1 MKNSTRKH
9 LPISTGRWLASLCLL
24 LLLLFAAVSCTQN
37 DREPGATEVPTET
50 PAYAETTPE
59 TVPETVLETVPE
71 TTPVTAPETRLET
84 QPETETQPV
93 PETLPETEPEGW
105 KPDMGVFNEGRVTY
119 RKGEDGTVTAT
130 PAEGVTLGLD
140 ITDKSDVVGICYS
153 IWFDYILGS
162 GTAPVENWANIT
174 EILAGNQ
181 SWGGPTQ
188 FHYWA
193 KPEAGY
199 YRSSDRTV
207 IRRHMTQLYTAGVD
221 FIILDHTNLHDGY
234 LNDSAL
240 YKRMIRD
247 PMVAIFE
254 TIMEMRAEGLGTPY
268 VVVWCGDSS
277 GALYRDMYD
286 SYYNVEAWRDCF
298 VYWDGLPLLLT
309 THTRPESFPLKSENL
324 FTVRSM
330 WGLGADMA
338 GGQWNYLTP
347 VIAGYVTYGKDGA
360 PEHIGVSTAA
370 QRGYMGMVSG
380 SGTSF
385 YSDAT
390 GRNGG
395 RTWYTQW
402 YFAFAVRPKIVTL
415 TWWNE
420 WAAQRLPV
428 SADQYGFVDNFN
440 QEYSRDIE
448 PMSGGH
454 GDQYYRWLIQ
464 YISAYKGHLA
474 CPLLVEEGQEENA
487 RKGLRQVEQWLKAYG
502 YA

>member
-1 MKNSTRKH
+1 MKHKTCRTP
-9 LPISTGRWLASLCLL
+9 LAALWRWLIPLL
-24 LLLLFAAVSCTQN
+24 LLWVLVACAPTDEPPRLTDVPTVTEPTTPAETQP
-37 DREPGATEVPTET
+37 DTPPATEPET
-50 PAYAETTPE
+50 PVVTVPETAPETIPETLPETIPE
-59 TVPETVLETVPE
+59 TVPET
-71 TTPVTAPETRLET
+71 
-84 QPETETQPV
+84 
-93 PETLPETEPEGW
+93 EPQGW
-105 KPDMGVFNEGRVTY
+105 KPDMGVFNEGKVTY
-119 RKGEDGTVTAT
+119 GEDADGNITAT

-140 ITDKSDVVGICYS
+140 ITDKQDVVGICYS

-162 GTAPVENWANIT
+162 GTKPVENWANIT

-199 YRSSDRTV
+199 YRSSDRAV

-234 LNDSAL
+234 LNDQGL
-240 YKRMIRD
+240 YKRMVSD
-247 PMVAIFE
+247 PMVAIFD

-286 SYYNVEAWRDCF
+286 NYYGVEKWRDCF

-309 THTRPESFPLKSENL
+309 THTRPENFPLKSENL

-330 WGLGADMA
+330 WGLGSDMA

-347 VIAGYVTYGKDGA
+347 VIAGFVTYAKDGS

-370 QRGYMGMVSG
+370 QRGYMGMVGDG
-380 SGTSF
+380 SAYF
-385 YSDAT
+385 SDAT

-420 WAAQRLPV
+420 WAAQRLPIGNG
-428 SADQYGFVDNFN
+428 QYGFVDNFN
-440 QEYSRDIE
+440 MEYSRDIE
-448 PMSGGH
+448 PMEGGH
-454 GDQYYRWLIQ
+454 GDQYYRWLIE
-464 YISAYKGHLA
+464 YISAYKGHLT
-474 CPLLVEEGQEENA
+474 CPLLVEEGQESNA
-487 RKGLRQVEQWLKAYG
+487 KKGLRQVEKWLEEHG